1 VIGQDKRRQ
10 RSLEA
15 FSESIAS
22 TNTVSAALH
31 LMRDYYGLTHVT
43 YHLAQTVVGEV
54 DAPFVR
60 TTYPDRWVAQYLL
73 KGYVAI
79 DPIVRTGFRRSL
91 AFDWSE
97 VEIAFSDRPFL
108 EDALRHGIG
117 GQGYSIPVTDR
128 ANRRALLSVNSQL
141 PIESWHVLRSRFGDE
156 WIELGLLI
164 HKIAVGELYGDADAI
179 PVLARRELECLHWT
193 ALGKDQKDIAL
204 ILGISEHTVRDY
216 TKSARLKLG
225 CATLSAAATRAKHLR
240 LINPWPQTP

>member
-1 VIGQDKRRQ
+1 VTRQDKNRR
-10 RSLEA
+10 REA

-22 TNTVSAALH
+22 TTMVSSALH

-43 YHLAQTVVGEV
+43 FHLAQTVGGEV
-54 DAPFVR
+54 DSPFVR
-60 TTYPDRWVAQYLL
+60 TTYPDRWVARYLL
-73 KGYVAI
+73 KGYVAL
-79 DPIVRTGFRRSL
+79 DPIVRTGFSRSL
-91 AFDWSE
+91 PFDWSE
-97 VEIAFSDRPFL
+97 IELIASDRPFL

-141 PIESWHVLRSRFGDE
+141 PINSWHILTSRFGQE

-164 HKIAVGELYGDADAI
+164 HRIAVGELYGDGDAV
-179 PVLARRELECLHWT
+179 PALARRELECLHWT

-225 CATLSAAATRAKHLR
+225 CATLSAAVMRAGHLR
-240 LINPWPQTP
+240 LINPWP